1 MEKIQCGISGY
12 IRTHRYLE
20 RTRWR
25 PFERYF
31 LAEKETHIEKKIHTM
46 LCLKMRQLWI
56 IS

>member
-25 PFERYF
+25 PLKEYF
-31 LAEKETHIEKKIHTM
+31 LAEKETHIEKKNPYYALT
-46 LCLKMRQLWI
+46 
-56 IS
+56 